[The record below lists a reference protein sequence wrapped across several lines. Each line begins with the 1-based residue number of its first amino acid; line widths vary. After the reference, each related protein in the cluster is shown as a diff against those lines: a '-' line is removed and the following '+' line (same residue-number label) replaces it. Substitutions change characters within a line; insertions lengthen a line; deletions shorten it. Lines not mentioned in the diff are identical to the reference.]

1 MSGQPLHGLTSPRSH
16 HRGFSMV
23 ELMVALALG
32 LLIVSGLTLLF
43 ANSSRA
49 GLELDKSVRQ
59 IESGRY
65 AMDVMSDD
73 IRLAGFYYEI
83 PPVTY
88 TYVTVDPCAAS
99 VITAG
104 WDYATLKVPVALS
117 GASAVQASSLGC
129 LPNAKSGT
137 VALAIHRFDTTPG
150 TVAGVDSASIY
161 VQTSRCDK
169 DPVASLATV
178 STSAAA
184 FTLRDQDCTTIQQ
197 VRRYVTRIYYV
208 AACNECGVD
217 TTPTLKRAEISGSA
231 ITISPLAEGVEEIAF
246 EYGFD
251 TDNDGEPN
259 IFRLGLSGTAAAADN
274 DWSNVVA
281 VRPYLL
287 TRTTEAST
295 GFTDPKTYNLGLSGS
310 RGPYTD
316 NFKRRIYSSTVRL
329 NNVAG
334 PRETS

>member
-1 MSGQPLHGLTSPRSH
+1 MSGHNLHSKRFPPYRA
-16 HRGFSMV
+16 RGFSLV

-32 LLIVSGLTLLF
+32 LLIVAGLSLLF
-43 ANSSRA
+43 SNSSRT

-65 AMDVMSDD
+65 AMDVMSED

-83 PPVTY
+83 PPSTY
-88 TYVTVDPCAAS
+88 TFVTVNPCVS
-99 VITAG
+99 TVSGSG
-104 WDYATLKVPVALS
+104 WDYASLKVPAGLKGSSATETSAL
-117 GASAVQASSLGC
+117 AC
-129 LPNAKSGT
+129 LPDAKTGT
-137 VALAIHRFDTTPG
+137 VALAIHRFDTLT
-150 TVAGVDSASIY
+150 TAVSAVDAASIY
-161 VQTSRCDK
+161 VQTSRCNK
-169 DPVASLATV
+169 DPVAALTTV
-178 STSAAA
+178 STSASA
-184 FTLRDQDCTTIQQ
+184 FTLRDQDCVTVQQ

-217 TTPTLKRAEISGSA
+217 TTPTLKRAEISGTKT
-231 ITISPLAEGVEEIAF
+231 TISPLAEGVEEIAF

-251 TDNDGEPN
+251 IDNDGAPDVY
-259 IFRLGLSGTAAAADN
+259 RLGLSGTAAAADN

-287 TRTTEAST
+287 TRTTETTA
-295 GFTDPKTYNLGLSGS
+295 GFTDPKTYNLGMSGS
-310 RGPYTD
+310 RGPFSD
-316 NFKRRIYSSTVRL
+316 NYKRRIYSSTVRL

>member
-1 MSGQPLHGLTSPRSH
+1 MSRRPLHGLNPRGNN
-16 HRGFSMV
+16 HRGFSLV
-23 ELMVALALG
+23 ELMVALVLG
-32 LLIVSGLTLLF
+32 LLIVSGLAVLF
-43 ANSSRA
+43 ANSSQA

-88 TYVTVDPCAAS
+88 TYVTVNPCAAT
-99 VITAG
+99 VAAAG
-104 WDYATLKVPVALS
+104 WDYATLKVPAALS
-117 GASAVQASSLGC
+117 GASAAEASGLGC

-137 VALAIHRFDTTPG
+137 VALVIHRFDTTPVA
-150 TVAGVDSASIY
+150 VAGVDSASIY

-169 DPVASLATV
+169 DPVAALTTV

-231 ITISPLAEGVEEIAF
+231 TTISPLAEGVEEIAF

-251 TDNDGEPN
+251 IDNDGEPDVY
-259 IFRLGLSGTAAAADN
+259 RLGLSGTAAAADN
-274 DWSNVVA
+274 DWANVVA

-287 TRTTEAST
+287 TRTTEAT
-295 GFTDPKTYNLGLSGS
+295 AGFTDPKTYNLGMSGS
-310 RGPYTD
+310 RGPFSD
-316 NFKRRIYSSTVRL
+316 NYKRRIYTSTVRL

>member
-1 MSGQPLHGLTSPRSH
+1 MSTPRLRLARRQNNQS
-16 HRGFSMV
+16 RGFSLV
-23 ELMVALALG
+23 ELMVSLAIG
-32 LLIVSGLTLLF
+32 LLIVSGLTVLF
-43 ANSSRA
+43 VNSSQA

-83 PPVTY
+83 PPLAY
-88 TYVTVDPCAAS
+88 TFVTVDPCVS
-99 VITAG
+99 TVSTSG
-104 WDYATLKVPVALS
+104 WDYAALKVPAGLS
-117 GASAVQASSLGC
+117 GSSATETSALTC

-137 VALAIHRFDTTPG
+137 VALAIRRFDTTTAAVG
-150 TVAGVDSASIY
+150 AVDSASIY

-169 DPVASLATV
+169 DLATALTTV
-178 STSAAA
+178 STSASA
-184 FTLRDQDCTTIQQ
+184 FTLRDQDCLTVQQ

-217 TTPTLKRAEISGSA
+217 TTPTLKRAEISGTKT
-231 ITISPLAEGVEEIAF
+231 TISPLAEGVEEIAF

-251 TDNDGEPN
+251 INNDGEPDVY
-259 IFRLGLSGTAAAADN
+259 RLGLSGTTAAADN
-274 DWSNVVA
+274 DWANVVA

-287 TRTTEAST
+287 TRTTEAT
-295 GFTDPKTYNLGLSGS
+295 AGFADAKTYNMGMAGS
-310 RGPYTD
+310 RGPFTD
-316 NFKRRIYSSTVRL
+316 NYKRRIYSSTVRL